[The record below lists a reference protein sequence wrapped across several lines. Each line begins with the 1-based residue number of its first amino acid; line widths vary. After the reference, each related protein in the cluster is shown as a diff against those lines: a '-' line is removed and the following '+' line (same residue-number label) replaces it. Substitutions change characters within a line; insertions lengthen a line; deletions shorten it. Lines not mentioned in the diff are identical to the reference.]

1 MKKIIG
7 MILFLGLGFGSF
19 AQQDSMKHKKM
30 MHQQD
35 SLKHKKMKM
44 MHQKDTMKMGGM
56 MKMHQPNFDKLKTD
70 LSLNDKQVADWK
82 KMEESMKPEMDKM
95 HEKHMAEME
104 TIHKKHMA
112 EMEKMKAQKD
122 EKLKSIL
129 TKEQYEK
136 FQKSQPKPRDKKMMP
151 RDGKKGPP
159 PPPKN

>member
-7 MILFLGLGFGSF
+7 MILFLGLGFGSY

-30 MHQQD
+30 M
-35 SLKHKKMKM
+35 
-44 MHQKDTMKMGGM
+44 MHQKDSMKMGGM

-70 LSLNDKQVADWK
+70 LGLTDKQVADWK

-104 TIHKKHMA
+104 AMHEKHQA
-112 EMEKMKAQKD
+112 EMEKMKNQKN
-122 EKLKSIL
+122 EQLKSIL
-129 TKEQYEK
+129 TKDQYEK
-136 FQKSQPKPRDKKMMP
+136 FLKSHPKLGDKKMMP